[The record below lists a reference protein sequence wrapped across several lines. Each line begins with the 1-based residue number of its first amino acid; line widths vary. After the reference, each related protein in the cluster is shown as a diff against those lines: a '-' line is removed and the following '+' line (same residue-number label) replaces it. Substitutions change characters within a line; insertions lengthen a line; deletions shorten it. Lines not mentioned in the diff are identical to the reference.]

1 MKTDLFS
8 CQCLLLAE
16 AQPEAEAQGRAGQGR
31 EEMGVKRWKTSSKT
45 YWSCLRYAW
54 CSEEGPKV

>member
-16 AQPEAEAQGRAGQGR
+16 AQPETEAQGRAG
-31 EEMGVKRWKTSSKT
+31 KRW
-45 YWSCLRYAW
+45 
-54 CSEEGPKV
+54 G

>member
-16 AQPEAEAQGRAGQGR
+16 AQPETEAQGRAGQERDGG
-31 EEMGVKRWKTSSKT
+31 EEMENQQQTVLELSEI
-45 YWSCLRYAW
+45 CL
-54 CSEEGPKV
+54 VF